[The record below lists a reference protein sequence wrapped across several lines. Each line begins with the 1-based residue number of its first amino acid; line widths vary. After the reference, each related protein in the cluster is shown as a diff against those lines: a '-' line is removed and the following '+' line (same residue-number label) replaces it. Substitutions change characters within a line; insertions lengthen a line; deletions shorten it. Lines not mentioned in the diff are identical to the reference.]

1 MKRFVTLLC
10 AVLLLTTGAGA
21 LEVEAPSA
29 LLMEKET
36 GTVLFAKDE
45 HAKLEPASVTKVMT
59 LLLVMEAIDAGTLHY
74 DDIVTASA
82 HACSM
87 GGSQIWLEENEQMT
101 VSDMLKAVCVVSAND
116 CAVALAEAVAGSEEA
131 FVDRM
136 NQRAA
141 ELGMADTTF
150 KNATGLPAEGHVT
163 SAYDIALMS
172 RELILNHP
180 DIRQYTT
187 IWMDSLRNGASSL
200 VNTNRLIR
208 FYEGATGLKT
218 GSTDSALYCLSATA
232 ERDGM
237 ELIAVIMKGSTSA
250 QRFEDAQTLL
260 NYGFATYALAS
271 VAPQTPLA
279 PVPVSLGTQATVQP
293 VLGEGDHLLLE
304 KAQAGDLTQ
313 TVDPGGV
320 RGGAGGRGGPAGDPD
335 RHLRR
340 GGHGGDPHPGRGGDP
355 PDHFRPDA
363 AADAADGASVRLRRG
378 TAPSDVFLLCRQA
391 AGWYNLEH
399 SDMTDRREWNPLFT
413 SRRSLLRRHYER
425 EDHCTCWM

>member
-1 MKRFVTLLC
+1 MDMKRFVTLLC
-10 AVLLLTTGAGA
+10 AVLILTTGAGA

-87 GGSQIWLEENEQMT
+87 GGSQIWLEENEQMS

-187 IWMDSLRNGASSL
+187 IWMDSLRNGASAL

-250 QRFEDAQTLL
+250 QRFEDAQALL

-293 VLGEGDHLLLE
+293 VLGEGDHLLVE
-304 KAQAGDLTQ
+304 KTQAGNLTQ
-313 TVDPGGV
+313 TVELAESVEAPVAVGDQLGTLTVTCGEEAIAQIPIL
-320 RGGAGGRGGPAGDPD
+320 AGEEIPRITFG
-335 RHLRR
+335 
-340 GGHGGDPHPGRGGDP
+340 
-355 PDHFRPDA
+355 
-363 AADAADGASVRLRRG
+363 
-378 TAPSDVFLLCRQA
+378 Q
-391 AGWYNLEH
+391 
-399 SDMTDRREWNPLFT
+399 M
-413 SRRSLLRRHYER
+413 LLRMLR
-425 EDHCTCWM
+425 MALLSA

>member
-1 MKRFVTLLC
+1 MNVPPETYSIATLQRGITMKRLIALLWAV
-10 AVLLLTTGAGA
+10 AVLATSAGA

-59 LLLVMEAIDAGTLHY
+59 LLLTMEAIDAGTLHY
-74 DDIVTASA
+74 DDMVTASA

-87 GGSQIWLEENEQMT
+87 GGSQIWLEENEQMS
-101 VSDMLKAVCVVSAND
+101 VSAMLKAVCVVSAND

-136 NQRAA
+136 TQRAA
-141 ELGMADTTF
+141 ELGMADTVF

-163 SAYDIALMS
+163 SAHDIALMS

-187 IWMDSLRNGASSL
+187 IWMDTLRDGASSL

-250 QRFEDAQTLL
+250 QRFEDAQALL

-271 VAPQTPLA
+271 AAPQTPLA

-293 VLGEGDHLLLE
+293 VLGAGDRLLVE
-304 KAQAGDLTQ
+304 KAQAGSLTQ
-313 TVDPGGV
+313 TVELAESVEAPV
-320 RGGAGGRGGPAGDPD
+320 AEGDP
-335 RHLRR
+335 L
-340 GGHGGDPHPGRGGDP
+340 
-355 PDHFRPDA
+355 
-363 AADAADGASVRLRRG
+363 G
-378 TAPSDVFLLCRQA
+378 TMTVTCGEETIAQLPLV
-391 AGWYNLEH
+391 AGEAVPRITFGQ
-399 SDMTDRREWNPLFT
+399 M
-413 SRRSLLRRHYER
+413 LLRMLR
-425 EDHCTCWM
+425 MALLSA

>member
-1 MKRFVTLLC
+1 MDMKRFVTLLC
-10 AVLLLTTGAGA
+10 AVLILTTGAGA

-172 RELILNHP
+172 RELILSHP

-187 IWMDSLRNGASSL
+187 IWMDSLRNGASAL

-250 QRFEDAQTLL
+250 QRFEDAQALL

-271 VAPQTPLA
+271 AAPQTPLA

-293 VLGEGDHLLLE
+293 VLGAGDRLLVE
-304 KAQAGDLTQ
+304 KAQAGSLTQ
-313 TVDPGGV
+313 TVELAESVEAPV
-320 RGGAGGRGGPAGDPD
+320 AEGDP
-335 RHLRR
+335 L
-340 GGHGGDPHPGRGGDP
+340 
-355 PDHFRPDA
+355 
-363 AADAADGASVRLRRG
+363 G
-378 TAPSDVFLLCRQA
+378 TMTVTCGEETIAQLPLV
-391 AGWYNLEH
+391 AGEAVPRITFGQ
-399 SDMTDRREWNPLFT
+399 M
-413 SRRSLLRRHYER
+413 LLRMLR
-425 EDHCTCWM
+425 MALLSA